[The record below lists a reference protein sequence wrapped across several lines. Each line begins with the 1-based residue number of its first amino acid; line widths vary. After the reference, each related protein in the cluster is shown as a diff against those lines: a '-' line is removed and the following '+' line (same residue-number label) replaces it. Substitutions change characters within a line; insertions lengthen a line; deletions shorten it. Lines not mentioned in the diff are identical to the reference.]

1 MRSKP
6 SQVSFKHNVIA
17 DDEDYE
23 EVTNPGI
30 LPEGDS
36 IQDVLEGKVNP
47 NYATMTNYEK
57 PLAAPASFQRPSS
70 ANLYKVP
77 NMKRVNTLNS
87 H

>member
-30 LPEGDS
+30 LPESDS

-57 PLAAPASFQRPSS
+57 PSFQRPSS
-70 ANLYKVP
+70 ANLCKVP
-77 NMKRVNTLNS
+77 NMKRVSTLNS
-87 H
+87 HLRS